1 MTVAWLRDLS
11 LWSLWLNRK
20 ENGDERLAAGTETKI
35 AVAIRLLL
43 LVVSCEVSSLQLGH
57 MYLLAADRPELLEGH
72 LGPNNES
79 SGTSIL
85 ACQLK
90 FKSPLM
96 FKVHGEFQH
105 GAPSI
110 TNSNDSHS
118 DHR

>member
-20 ENGDERLAAGTETKI
+20 ENGDERLAAGTETKR
-35 AVAIRLLL
+35 A
-43 LVVSCEVSSLQLGH
+43 VSSLQLGH